1 MKTYNTEVDNIFI
14 IFTDQSVRH
23 LEIEDKVNLALI
35 NRNDTFFYKPKK
47 KKKMPND
54 LDFCHLLEIILTNTG
69 NNYWI
74 PLQKQN

>member
-47 KKKMPND
+47 KKMSND

-69 NNYWI
+69 NNY
-74 PLQKQN
+74 